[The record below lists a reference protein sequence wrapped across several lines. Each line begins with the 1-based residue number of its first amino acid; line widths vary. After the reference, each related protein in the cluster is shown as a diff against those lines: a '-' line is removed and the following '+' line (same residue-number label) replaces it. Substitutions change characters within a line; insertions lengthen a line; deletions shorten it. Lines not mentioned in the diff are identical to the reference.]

1 MNITDLSQEQ
11 QAAVAAVMR
20 TSLSRSIY
28 DSDGREVVYDCLAEG
43 PGDAAAVKE
52 IASEVEQS
60 ALSGRDIDDAQL
72 GRMFRKILLP
82 YALKCAEGI
91 ESPKAEA
98 DPDQVRKDRLELA
111 A

>member
-1 MNITDLSQEQ
+1 MNITDLSHEQ

-20 TSLSRSIY
+20 TGLSRSIY
-28 DSDGREVVYDCLAEG
+28 DRDGREVVYDCLAEG

-72 GRMFRKILLP
+72 GRMFRQILLP
-82 YALKCAEGI
+82 YALQCAKGI
-91 ESPKAEA
+91 ESPKVEA